1 MKKLLSVFLL
11 SVLLLTLCLPFA
23 ANAETSVSLANISGE
38 VFPGCEFTVGVLAS
52 GKDISYLT
60 GNPISYDANQISPV
74 GEPTTRISNWQYSAG
89 KANFI
94 AGISSMDAEGVS
106 GNNLELVRFTF
117 RLKDSVQSGDT
128 ITLEIHNTNIVAQEN
143 FSGNLSCTIP
153 VVKNSNANLMGLTC
167 KDQNDN
173 NCTFSP
179 AFSSS
184 VTSYSMTVDN
194 KVTSLK
200 ITPQT
205 ANDKAVAEVSG
216 ASDLQVGENTV
227 VIKVTADSGNT
238 KEYILKVTRKEPP
251 SVNALL
257 EALSV
262 AEGTLSPAFDPNTT
276 EYTLSVPADKSSLS
290 LGVTTADSK
299 ATYQITG
306 NEAFRKEG
314 NAVSITVTAEDG
326 KSKTTYTITV
336 TREEPVFAAIELSEG
351 TLTPEFDPSVTEYT
365 LEVPA
370 EILSLS
376 SLQAT
381 PKDSAAQYT
390 VEGNEEFI
398 VGENVVL
405 LKLTS
410 EDGLVDRIYTLRVQ
424 RARPIRSDSAL
435 SSLTCS
441 YGALSPAFSPENTT
455 YVLLTDTNPGAISL
469 TAAPR
474 DEFASAS
481 SSTFIPR
488 TGMNI
493 ETIECSAEDGTITT
507 YTVYVFVPAKEYA
520 PAVLITGSPAE
531 GQALSAKVLNLDTA
545 QGTYTWYLND
555 QPVSGANGQSFTV
568 PAGSEEKTLKVR
580 FVSAENKEYF
590 SDGVLVQENPA
601 ILSPGETQVGM
612 NTATLVITICVVLV
626 ALGLG
631 ILFGIFFTKRNY
643 S

>member
-117 RLKDSVQSGDT
+117 RLKDSVQADDT

-398 VGENVVL
+398 CRRKCGA
-405 LKLTS
+405 S
-410 EDGLVDRIYTLRVQ
+410 EADFGRWACGSGLHAESSACPV
-424 RARPIRSDSAL
+424 PSRSDSAL

-555 QPVSGANGQSFTV
+555 QPSAV
-568 PAGSEEKTLKVR
+568 PTAKASRYLPEAKEKR
-580 FVSAENKEYF
+580 
-590 SDGVLVQENPA
+590 
-601 ILSPGETQVGM
+601 
-612 NTATLVITICVVLV
+612 
-626 ALGLG
+626 
-631 ILFGIFFTKRNY
+631 
-643 S
+643 